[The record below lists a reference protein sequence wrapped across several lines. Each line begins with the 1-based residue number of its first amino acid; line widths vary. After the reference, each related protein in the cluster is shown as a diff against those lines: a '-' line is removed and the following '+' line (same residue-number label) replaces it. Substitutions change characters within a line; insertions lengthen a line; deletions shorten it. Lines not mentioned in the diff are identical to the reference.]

1 MLYHLLYVKYTLILI
16 TTLYQIIH
24 VFETLR
30 ADFSQGDQSNFGDNA
45 GKQCVAMS
53 LTAIIFRYIKPHIDT
68 WDSPDLNNIL
78 CLGNCLYDCIKC
90 SVKKDLLLTDVPA
103 MVSLNE
109 KTYNLT
115 YSGESL
121 SGQLF
126 MTDNNGPY
134 ISLKN
139 AFTEIFFGGETN
151 CECSLL
157 TIDCN
162 TVAVF
167 NMLNNSYRI
176 FDSHSRDMWGMPSFS
191 GTCVLLIVDGLEN
204 LVAFFK
210 ATSYRGTCVPFEMK
224 GVLVNEAC
232 IGHNQDFEQLVNNQ
246 NAQGNCY
253 KKRKCAN
260 ESNEKYEIGKTKH
273 WRFRN

>member
-1 MLYHLLYVKYTLILI
+1 MI
-16 TTLYQIIH
+16 
-24 VFETLR
+24 VF
-30 ADFSQGDQSNFGDNA
+30 
-45 GKQCVAMS
+45 
-53 LTAIIFRYIKPHIDT
+53 
-68 WDSPDLNNIL
+68 NIL
-78 CLGNCLYDCIKC
+78 L
-90 SVKKDLLLTDVPA
+90 KKYFLLLTDVPA

-121 SGQLF
+121 SGELF

-139 AFTEIFFGGETN
+139 AFTEIFLGGETSY
-151 CECSLL
+151 ECSLL

-162 TVAVF
+162 TVSVF

-176 FDSHSRDMWGMPSFS
+176 FVSHSRDMWGMPSFS

-204 LVAFFK
+204 IV
-210 ATSYRGTCVPFEMK
+210 TSYRGTCVPFEMK
-224 GVLVNEAC
+224 GVLVNEAG

-253 KKRKCAN
+253 KK
-260 ESNEKYEIGKTKH
+260 SNGECEIGKILMSVKA
-273 WRFRN
+273 REKNLKLKIQKLEISDCKLGA

>member
-1 MLYHLLYVKYTLILI
+1 MI
-16 TTLYQIIH
+16 
-24 VFETLR
+24 VF
-30 ADFSQGDQSNFGDNA
+30 
-45 GKQCVAMS
+45 
-53 LTAIIFRYIKPHIDT
+53 
-68 WDSPDLNNIL
+68 NIL
-78 CLGNCLYDCIKC
+78 L
-90 SVKKDLLLTDVPA
+90 KKYFLLLTDVPA

-121 SGQLF
+121 SGELF

-162 TVAVF
+162 TVSVF
-167 NMLNNSYRI
+167 NMLNNRYRI
-176 FDSHSRDMWGMPSFS
+176 FVSHSRDMWGMPSFS

-204 LVAFFK
+204 LVAFFQ

-232 IGHNQDFEQLVNNQ
+232 IGHNQDFEQLISDQ
-246 NAQGNCY
+246 NAQGDCY

>member
-1 MLYHLLYVKYTLILI
+1 MTPGILLI
-16 TTLYQIIH
+16 
-24 VFETLR
+24 F
-30 ADFSQGDQSNFGDNA
+30 
-45 GKQCVAMS
+45 
-53 LTAIIFRYIKPHIDT
+53 IIFSI
-68 WDSPDLNNIL
+68 
-78 CLGNCLYDCIKC
+78 CLYDCIKC

-121 SGQLF
+121 SGELF

-191 GTCVLLIVDGLEN
+191 GTCVLLIAL
-204 LVAFFK
+204 
-210 ATSYRGTCVPFEMK
+210 
-224 GVLVNEAC
+224 
-232 IGHNQDFEQLVNNQ
+232 
-246 NAQGNCY
+246 
-253 KKRKCAN
+253 
-260 ESNEKYEIGKTKH
+260 KT
-273 WRFRN
+273 